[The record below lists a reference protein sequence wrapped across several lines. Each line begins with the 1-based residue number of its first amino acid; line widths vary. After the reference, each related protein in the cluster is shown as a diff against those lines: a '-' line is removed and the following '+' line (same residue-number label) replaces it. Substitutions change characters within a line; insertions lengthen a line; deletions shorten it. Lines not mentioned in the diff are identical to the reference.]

1 MYRFYLAVVDMLPG
15 ALILSPVYLALNKV
29 YFHNTGKSIL
39 YYLFSCYLAVVY
51 VLVGLPSVTYLR
63 PEPNLNLIPIIGLV
77 DDWKNSVLNVLFF
90 IPLGMSMPILW
101 SRFRTGKRTVL
112 IGFCASTAIEL
123 LQILTY
129 RVTDVND
136 VITNTLGAYLGF
148 LCSRALLKRSARL
161 ADLVNENNTSDL
173 YIVVTVVVVVMF
185 FVYPFVSS
193 ALWDMI
199 LS

>member
-90 IPLGMSMPILW
+90 IPLGISMPILW

>member
-15 ALILSPVYLALNKV
+15 ALILAPVYLALNKV

-63 PEPNLNLIPIIGLV
+63 PEPNLNLIPIIGMV

-112 IGFCASTAIEL
+112 IGFCASIVIEL

-136 VITNTLGAYLGF
+136 VITNTLGAYFGF

-161 ADLVNENNTSDL
+161 ADLSENNASDL